1 MSVIKHF
8 DENAASFQWDSVTP
22 RKIEREGLAGVTKH
36 ILIGREDQS
45 PHYIMR
51 FFWLEPG
58 GHSMLERHPQ
68 EHGVI
73 VLKGKGTVQIGEE
86 VTEIYPNDVVFV
98 SPDELHQFK
107 NPFDE
112 PFGFI
117 CVIPRLT
124 PEME

>member
-1 MSVIKHF
+1 MSTIKHF
-8 DENAASFQWDSVTP
+8 QEKKSVFQWDSVEP
-22 RKIEREGLAGVTKH
+22 RIIEMEGIAGVTKH

-51 FFWLEPG
+51 FFRLEAG
-58 GHSMLERHPQ
+58 GHSELERHPQ

-73 VLKGKGTVQIGEE
+73 VLQGKGTIQIADSITE
-86 VTEIYPNDVVFV
+86 VKPYDVALISPN
-98 SPDELHQFK
+98 ELHQFS

-112 PFGFI
+112 PFGFV